1 MCECVFHKY
10 YLDKRLWLKA
20 TPFKAATL
28 EINQPVYKVHIFS
41 TETDN
46 HRGEQRGHRSNTPG
60 TQSRAVLSHLQ
71 VMNARSWSHLVQ
83 VIYSHYLCAWFCFP
97 NLDTSFTY
105 IKLQIPG
112 FDICKGSLIKLLKPF
127 IYLFIF
133 YWFCVFFLDFSLETQ
148 RDFWSIPRSKPLVR
162 DFL

>member
-1 MCECVFHKY
+1 MSEWVCECVFHKY

-112 FDICKGSLIKLLKPF
+112 FDICKGSIIPTASPTQQGILPKLGDLFPPF
-127 IYLFIF
+127 SWGESRTFGQHFILL
-133 YWFCVFFLDFSLETQ
+133 CS
-148 RDFWSIPRSKPLVR
+148 
-162 DFL
+162 

>member
-1 MCECVFHKY
+1 MSVCSISTIWIK
-10 YLDKRLWLKA
+10 DWLKA
-20 TPFKAATL
+20 TSFKAATL

-60 TQSRAVLSHLQ
+60 TQTRAVLSHLQ

-127 IYLFIF
+127 IYLFTGSA
-133 YWFCVFFLDFSLETQ
+133 YFS
-148 RDFWSIPRSKPLVR
+148 
-162 DFL
+162 